1 MRINDT
7 KYGLYSYQNQ
17 QNRTNI
23 STTPKK
29 TMAASDDVKISTRG
43 REISQSMMSEQ
54 AQRQK
59 RIQELKL
66 QIETGTYSVDSNK
79 IAEKIVDFWS
89 SKTK

>member
-29 TMAASDDVKISTRG
+29 TMAATDDVKISTRG

-54 AQRQK
+54 AQRQN
-59 RIQELKL
+59 RIQELKH
-66 QIETGTYSVDSNK
+66 QIETGTYTVDSNK
-79 IAEKIVDFWS
+79 IAQKIVDFWS
-89 SKTK
+89 SNTK

>member
-29 TMAASDDVKISTRG
+29 TMAATDDVKISTRG

-54 AQRQK
+54 TQRQN
-59 RIQELKL
+59 RIQELKH
-66 QIETGTYSVDSNK
+66 QIETGTYTVDSNK
-79 IAEKIVDFWS
+79 IAQKIVDFWS
-89 SKTK
+89 SNTK

>member
-29 TMAASDDVKISTRG
+29 TMAATDDVSISTRG

-54 AQRQK
+54 TQRQN
-59 RIQELKL
+59 RIQELKH
-66 QIETGTYSVDSNK
+66 QIETGTYTVDSNK
-79 IAEKIVDFWS
+79 IAQKIVDFWS
-89 SKTK
+89 SNTK